1 MSADTEPN
9 IACFVDYENVALGAR
24 DAKLA
29 AFDIAV
35 VLERL
40 HEKGK
45 LVVKRAYCDWSSYAS
60 SKKPLHGAGFEMI
73 EVPHVSYSGK
83 NSADIRMAVD
93 AVDLC
98 HTKSHLDIFAI
109 VSGDSDFSP
118 LVGKL
123 RENDKHVVGIGVK
136 SSTSRL
142 LVDCCDEFV
151 FYDELVQTAHSGD
164 PTEAVDLV
172 ATTAH
177 ALLRDRNPP
186 VWGSHVKQA
195 LKRKIPQFNEAFFG
209 YRSFNQVLE
218 AAAKAGRLEMQKDDP
233 SGGYQI
239 HDAA

>member
-1 MSADTEPN
+1 MDAEPN
-9 IACFVDYENVALGAR
+9 IACFIDFENVAIGAR
-24 DAKLA
+24 DAHLD
-29 AFDIAV
+29 AFDV
-35 VLERL
+35 GRVLERL
-40 HEKGK
+40 HELGK
-45 LVVKRAYCDWSSYAS
+45 LVVKRAYCDWSSYATA
-60 SKKPLHGAGFEMI
+60 KRPLHGAGFELI

-98 HTKSHLDIFAI
+98 HTKAHVDTFAI

-123 RENDKHVVGIGVK
+123 RENDKHVVGIGVR

-142 LVDCCDEFV
+142 LVECCDAFV
-151 FYDELVQTAHSGD
+151 FYDDLVQAAD
-164 PTEAVDLV
+164 PADPAEALDLV
-172 ATTAH
+172 AATAR
-177 ALLRDRNPP
+177 ALLRDRTAP

-195 LKRKIPQFNEAFFG
+195 LKRKLPQFDEASYG

-218 AAAKAGRLEMQKDDP
+218 AAREAGRLAMQKDDP
-233 SGGYQI
+233 SGGYRI